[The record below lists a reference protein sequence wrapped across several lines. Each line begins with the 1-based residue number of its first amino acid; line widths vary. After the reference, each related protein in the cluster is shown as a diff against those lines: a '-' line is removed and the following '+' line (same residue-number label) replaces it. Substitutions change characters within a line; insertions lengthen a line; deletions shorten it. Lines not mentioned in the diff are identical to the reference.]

1 MGFLIEN
8 HDIFGSDLT
17 NLSRIILIFELD
29 RDIGEIILW
38 AKILSQSDDFCK
50 SYRVIGRTDILT
62 DSRVYSPVE
71 YTKTK
76 IVAYLYSVSG
86 KFMRIHTNCVDRI
99 STQKGFE
106 ESWSRFRAGMSRGA
120 RINVIDLRKVTT
132 KNERLRSSE

>member
-1 MGFLIEN
+1 MSTLSNRLQDNSSKDRPILIE
-8 HDIFGSDLT
+8 
-17 NLSRIILIFELD
+17 LS
-29 RDIGEIILW
+29 
-38 AKILSQSDDFCK
+38 CK
-50 SYRVIGRTDILT
+50 RPDILT